1 MDADSAVNAAGN
13 AARVAVRVAAKE
25 VAAVK
30 DVGIAIATRAMDV
43 IVISI
48 RVIIDAVNAVA
59 TAVWQEVGQIQV
71 YNCHRAVEVVK

>member
-13 AARVAVRVAAKE
+13 AAKVAVRE
-25 VAAVK
+25 VAVVK
-30 DVGIAIATRAMDV
+30 DVGIAIAMRAMDV

-48 RVIIDAVNAVA
+48 RVIVDAVNAVA
-59 TAVWQEVGQIQV
+59 TAALQEVEQIQV

>member
-1 MDADSAVNAAGN
+1 MDVDSAVNAAGN
-13 AARVAVRVAAKE
+13 AARVAVKE
-25 VAAVK
+25 AAVK

-59 TAVWQEVGQIQV
+59 TAALQEGGQIQV
-71 YNCHRAVEVVK
+71 YNCHRAEEVVK

>member
-1 MDADSAVNAAGN
+1 MNAAGN
-13 AARVAVRVAAKE
+13 AARVAVRVAVRE

-59 TAVWQEVGQIQV
+59 TAAWQEGGQIQV